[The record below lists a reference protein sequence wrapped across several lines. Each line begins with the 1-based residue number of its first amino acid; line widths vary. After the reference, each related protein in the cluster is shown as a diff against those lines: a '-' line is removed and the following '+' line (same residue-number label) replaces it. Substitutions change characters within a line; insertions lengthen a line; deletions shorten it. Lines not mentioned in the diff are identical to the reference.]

1 MYKRQEQYLS
11 ISSTTHESNKDV
23 HLFQPMFTDSLKTKT
38 HRKQETFMAILEI
51 ENKYREYIK
60 DDRIQQR

>member
-1 MYKRQEQYLS
+1 MTTVALLYLA
-11 ISSTTHESNKDV
+11 
-23 HLFQPMFTDSLKTKT
+23 TDSLKTKT